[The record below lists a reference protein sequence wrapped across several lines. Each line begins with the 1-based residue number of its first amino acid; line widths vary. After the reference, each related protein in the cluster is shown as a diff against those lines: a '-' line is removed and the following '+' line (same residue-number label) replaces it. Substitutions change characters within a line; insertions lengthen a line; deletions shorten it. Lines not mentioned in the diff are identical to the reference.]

1 MQLRR
6 NEILTGVLVL
16 ATVAILTGI
25 LILLGAPGLF
35 KPLVTYKIY
44 FDNAAGIK
52 LGAPVLLAGRKIGQV
67 ESLHS
72 PVSLQDAAI
81 VEQAANAIKQPQTTE
96 EPGAAPKPKYEAR
109 IDVRVDKGAAV
120 YRDARARLITLGLL
134 GETAIDFTQGNETAG
149 PAKDGEIFIGERV
162 PDFGEAIAKMLEII
176 QPVATEAT
184 GTLKTLQTTAQNLSK
199 ITDEQSQ
206 LNMALAQMRTFAENL
221 TTMTAADSPLQ
232 LALKNVENISGDLE
246 KISSDINEND
256 NIGVTLQNFRESSE
270 KLKSAMNELG
280 PDLKATGDNVQELT
294 DTVKRQPWR
303 LIWPSTK
310 KYPEDGPPAAS
321 ARDTIT
327 VRKTSRAQRRGSA
340 APSPTPRRRR
350 DVLYPGG

>member
-25 LILLGAPGLF
+25 LIMLGAPGLF
-35 KPLVTYKIY
+35 RPLVTYKIY

-81 VEQAANAIKQPQTTE
+81 VEQAANAVKQPQTTA

-109 IDVRVDKGAAV
+109 IDVRVDQDATV

-134 GETAIDFTQGNETAG
+134 GETAIDFTQGNEAAG
-149 PAKDGEIFIGERV
+149 PAQDGEIFIGERV
-162 PDFGEAIAKMLEII
+162 PDFGEAIAKMLEVV
-176 QPVATEAT
+176 QPVAKEAT
-184 GTLKTLQTTAQNLSK
+184 QTLKELQTTANNLSK

-221 TTMTAADSPLQ
+221 TSMTATDSPLQ
-232 LALKNVENISGDLE
+232 LALKNVEDISGDLN
-246 KISSDINEND
+246 KITNDISAND
-256 NIGVTLQNFRESSE
+256 NINVTLQNFRDSSE
-270 KLKSAMNELG
+270 KLKSAMNDLA
-280 PDLKATGDNVQELT
+280 PDLRATGDNVKELT

-303 LIWPSTK
+303 LVWPSTK
-310 KYPEDGPPAAS
+310 KYPEDEPRAATS
-321 ARDTIT
+321 DTIT
-327 VRKTSRAQRRGSA
+327 VRKTTRARRGTPQ
-340 APSPTPRRRR
+340 PSPTPRRRG
-350 DVLYPGG
+350 VIYTSE